1 MPTRPPNAFVK
12 VSDRR
17 APSVSPLELILDVVF
32 VLAISECTGLMAE
45 DPSWSGLVAGLL
57 VLTILWRGWVG
68 FAWLTSAVDPDGTF
82 VRLAVFTAMGAI
94 AAMALSIE
102 ESFGRLGYV
111 FAGAYAVIR
120 GIHYLLGRLASEG
133 DPAFRS
139 TVQRNAIGGIVAVG
153 FLLAAAVVDGNAMT
167 ACWIGAIV
175 ADFGIG
181 AFHIRTGWKLVPGHF
196 AERHSLIVIIA
207 LGESVLAV
215 GVGATQVSS
224 DALNAH
230 FQTVGLAFVAVMLVA
245 LLWWAYFDGVADAAE
260 HRLEAMPAGFEQNE
274 IARLAYSLLH
284 LPLIGG
290 VILAALGL
298 KFTIGHPHD
307 ALSGPIA
314 AAFFGGVG
322 LYLLAHVAFRRV
334 MLGDVNWARL
344 VTGLMLFALIPAG
357 PQVDAWISQF
367 VITALMAMVI
377 VLESRTRPSAAIR
390 QAAADS

>member
-82 VRLAVFTAMGAI
+82 VRLAVFTAMGAF

-207 LGESVLAV
+207 LGESILAV
-215 GVGATQVSS
+215 GVGATQVGSQ
-224 DALNAH
+224 AIHAH
-230 FQTVGLAFVAVMLVA
+230 VQTIGLALMAVLLVA
-245 LLWWAYFDGVADAAE
+245 LLWWAYFDRVASDAE
-260 HRLEAMPAGFEQNE
+260 HRLEETPAGFEQNE
-274 IARLAYSLLH
+274 LARLGYSLLH
-284 LPLIGG
+284 LPLIAG

-298 KFTIGHPHD
+298 KYTISHPHD
-307 ALSGPIA
+307 ALSAPIA

-357 PQVDAWISQF
+357 TQVDAWISQF